1 MRALRSRT
9 AAAAGATP
17 LDRVAPLV
25 AAASEQRPSRIE
37 GTDAFG
43 ADVVERAARDQR
55 AREAKRKAH
64 FKTKEKF
71 GMVPEFDASEKRLR
85 KASGMARS
93 VTEQEVN
100 SDTNSSRFAC
110 PHCATKCDTMGHLTL
125 HVQHCTSVSDQPVST

>member
-1 MRALRSRT
+1 
-9 AAAAGATP
+9 
-17 LDRVAPLV
+17 
-25 AAASEQRPSRIE
+25 
-37 GTDAFG
+37 
-43 ADVVERAARDQR
+43 
-55 AREAKRKAH
+55 
-64 FKTKEKF
+64 
-71 GMVPEFDASEKRLR
+71 MVPEFDASEKRLR